1 MERQVEFGILQDVIL
16 MTLDMEYM
24 EKVRSIMA
32 DASSYY
38 GDAIL
43 EPIERMAEKAPDS
56 PRHSLCLGRI
66 MMVCADSD
74 AEVAAAMEFMNTTEM
89 GRHWLNYVVRW
100 DPDAEDR
107 EAAGRTPTYG
117 SVETWIPME
126 MNLLE
131 DITATKHGHSAYS
144 RFGSRAGGFENGTFV
159 IEPRVDSEDPYS
171 ELLTTVFVFKPT
183 GLKVSMSV
191 DSEDEW
197 MKEEAQWDCF
207 SNQNITSREFSHV
220 LRLCV
225 ESVFATIRGMVP

>member
-1 MERQVEFGILQDVIL
+1 MERQAEFRILQGVIL

-74 AEVAAAMEFMNTTEM
+74 EEVATAMGFMNGTEM

-100 DPDAEDR
+100 DPEIEDS
-107 EAAGRTPTYG
+107 EATGRTPTYG

-159 IEPRVDSEDPYS
+159 IEPRVDPEGPYS
-171 ELLTTVFVFKPT
+171 EFLTTVFMFKPT
-183 GLKVSMSV
+183 GLKVTMSV
-191 DSEDEW
+191 DPEDEW
-197 MKEEAQWDCF
+197 MKDEAQWDCF

-225 ESVFATIRGMVP
+225 ESVFSTIRGMVP

>member
-1 MERQVEFGILQDVIL
+1 
-16 MTLDMEYM
+16 MTLDREYM

-43 EPIERMAEKAPDS
+43 EPLEAIVEKAPDS
-56 PRHSLCLGRI
+56 PGHSLCLGRI

-74 AEVAAAMEFMNTTEM
+74 EEVAAAMGFMNGTET

-107 EAAGRTPTYG
+107 AAAGRVPTYG
-117 SVETWIPME
+117 NVETWIPME

-159 IEPRVDSEDPYS
+159 IEPCVDPEDPYS
-171 ELLTTVFVFKPT
+171 DFLTTAFVFKPT
-183 GLKVSMSV
+183 GLRVTMTV

-197 MKEEAQWDCF
+197 KKDEAQWDCY
-207 SNQNITSREFSHV
+207 SNQNITPREFSHV